1 MQTLADSCTL
11 ESFLARCSG
20 CSADIDA
27 QGLLLRPSLLPLPPG
42 ASAAP
47 RRPAP
52 AQAGD
57 PEAAPDAPAPAEAG
71 VLPAASKPTAPAQAG
86 KPRAAPEPPAPLLV
100 WRATP
105 DGCSV
110 KGGTVRVG
118 DGAVLLLDG
127 KGASFE
133 GTTFSGPPAAAACLA
148 QVPVPGS
155 FPAASLTPP
164 KSHSAVTLLQLNP
177 TVGLLATAH
186 IVNGTDYVRCGFY
199 TWRYVYVATV
209 ATMYNL

>member
-27 QGLLLRPSLLPLPPG
+27 QGLLLRPSLLPFPPG
-42 ASAAP
+42 ASAAAASEAAP
-47 RRPAP
+47 PAP

-71 VLPAASKPTAPAQAG
+71 VFPAASKPTAPTQAG

-133 GTTFSGPPAAAACLA
+133 GTHSQVRLLLPPASPRCLCLA
-148 QVPVPGS
+148 LSRLPPSPPLKVTALLLCYNSIQQLDYLLPLT
-155 FPAASLTPP
+155 SLMGQTMC
-164 KSHSAVTLLQLNP
+164 AVAFTH
-177 TVGLLATAH
+177 G
-186 IVNGTDYVRCGFY
+186 DMY
-199 TWRYVYVATV
+199 T
-209 ATMYNL
+209 